1 MHAKPRP
8 GTALTQAVL
17 YGCKRCPALQGTGQL
32 LTVCGPSLPH
42 VGCQGAGAGAAVQG
56 HMTRHGDLLKH
67 VRCGCFSAPHM
78 LQEGW
83 ELELPLGHE
92 IQN

>member
-8 GTALTQAVL
+8 GTALTQALL
-17 YGCKRCPALQGTGQL
+17 YGCNRCPALQETGQL
-32 LTVCGPSLPH
+32 RTVCGPSLTH

-67 VRCGCFSAPHM
+67 VGCRFTPHM

-83 ELELPLGHE
+83 ELELPLGLE
-92 IQN
+92 IQK